1 MIKLVKIALVCSTSI
16 LSLDSFAQLT
26 TSTAQTPTQLVE
38 DILVGSGVAVSNVT
52 YNGFAEALGSFNGTN
67 TNLGLNSGIVLTT
80 GTVLNSGGILGGAQ
94 GPHGPNDEG
103 SAGVDNNQ
111 PGYTPLTNLAGID
124 TYNAAILEFDFVP
137 QSDSVKFRYVF
148 GSEEYPEYVDGGFND
163 AFAFFITG
171 PGFAGSYNMATIPG
185 GGGVVSIDNIN
196 NGSTNTGPCQNCAYY
211 INNGTGSTAPNN
223 TSDFYIQYDGFTQ
236 VMEAVAE
243 VECGETYH
251 LVVAI
256 ADAGDGAYDSG
267 IFLEANSLESF
278 APIEM
283 SADLALDAFD
293 DNFTMAEGC
302 ESATV
307 TITRQQFLAADALTI
322 PVIVGGTATEGVD
335 YANIPN
341 SITFNPGQTQ
351 VSFSFD
357 VFSDGLAEGTESV
370 IIQLDQPDPCGNSN
384 FITLPLSIEDVDELQ
399 VTVSNA
405 NVNCPGEEA
414 TLEVEVTGGLPDYTY
429 SWGVGGNEDQIIV
442 NPTVTTSYD
451 VTVNDACLG
460 VPVTGSGTVNVPTYP
475 PLIMLTSP
483 DTSVL
488 CPNTPQTLYAE
499 ATGGEGQ
506 YDFTW
511 FVDGVIQGYG
521 TSLNVS
527 PMVTTIYTVT
537 VSDGCGVEISE
548 TIKVTVEATVL
559 ELQMSPDQLICPGD
573 SAEIWVE
580 ASEGLGNYTYY
591 WLHSAE
597 TVPEITVKPNLTTT
611 YTVSVQDACATYII
625 EGSTTVEVVRP
636 TANFNVLS
644 QEPMEDLL
652 VSFQNTSVG
661 GVSWDW
667 DFGNGDYSNAN
678 SPNTTYNP
686 WGWYDVTLIAYNEIG
701 CADTVIK
708 PVYIKPEFYFYA
720 PNAFTPDGGR
730 LNTDYEVSVIGAID
744 FEFQIFNRWGELIY
758 ATTDQYFKWDGMY
771 KKMIVPDNVL
781 VYKARITDREETVHE
796 FTGHITVLR

>member
-1 MIKLVKIALVCSTSI
+1 MIKLVKIALVSLASFWGVDSI
-16 LSLDSFAQLT
+16 AQLT

-38 DILVGSGVAVSNVT
+38 DVLVGNGVAVSNVT
-52 YNGFAEALGSFNGTN
+52 YNGHADAIGSFNGAN
-67 TNLGLNSGIVLTT
+67 TNLGLNSGIILTT
-80 GTVLNSGGILGGAQ
+80 GTVLNSGGVLGGAQ

-111 PGYTPLTNLAGID
+111 PGYAALTNLAGAD

-137 QSDSVKFRYVF
+137 QSDTVKFRYVF

-163 AFAFFITG
+163 AFAFFISG
-171 PGFAGSYNMATIPG
+171 PGFGGTYNMATIPG

-196 NGSTNTGPCQNCAYY
+196 NGSANTGPCQNCSYY
-211 INNGTGSTAPNN
+211 INNGTGTTAPNN
-223 TSDFYIQYDGFTQ
+223 SSDFYIQYDGFTQ

-283 SADLALDAFD
+283 SADLALDGFG
-293 DNFTMAEGC
+293 DNTTMAEGC
-302 ESATV
+302 ETATV
-307 TITRQQFLAADALTI
+307 TIARQQSVAADALTI
-322 PVIVGGTATEGVD
+322 PVILSGTATEGVD
-335 YANIPN
+335 YGNIPN

-351 VSFSFD
+351 VSFTFD
-357 VFSDGLAEGTESV
+357 VFADAITEGLETV

-384 FITLPLSIEDVDELQ
+384 FITLPLNIQDVDELQ
-399 VTVSNA
+399 ASVNDVTVH
-405 NVNCPGEEA
+405 CPGEDA
-414 TLEVEVTGGLPDYTY
+414 TLKVLVSGGLPDYTY
-429 SWGVGGNEDQIIV
+429 NWSVGGTQDEITV

-460 VPVTGSGTVNVPTYP
+460 VPITVSGTVNVPTYP
-475 PLIMLTSP
+475 PLIMVTSP

-506 YDFTW
+506 YTYTW
-511 FVDGVIQGYG
+511 SAGGTTLGSG
-521 TSLNVS
+521 TSLDIS
-527 PMVTTIYTVT
+527 PMVTTVYTVT
-537 VSDGCGVEISE
+537 VSDGCGVEIAQNI
-548 TIKVTVEATVL
+548 TVTVEATVL

-573 SAEIWVE
+573 SADIWVE

-591 WLHSAE
+591 WLHSGE
-597 TVPEITVKPNLTTT
+597 TVPEINVKPNVTTT
-611 YTVSVQDACATYII
+611 YTVSVQDACATYSI

-636 TANFNVLS
+636 TADFNVLTD
-644 QEPMEDLL
+644 EPMENLL
-652 VSFQNTSVG
+652 VSFQNTSSG
-661 GVSWDW
+661 GVTWDW
-667 DFGNGDYSNAN
+667 DFGNGDYSTAN

-701 CADTVIK
+701 CADTVTK
-708 PVYIKPEFYFYA
+708 PVYVKPEFYFYA

-758 ATTDQYFKWDGMY
+758 ATTDQYFRWDGMY
-771 KKMIVPDNVL
+771 KKMIVPDNVV
-781 VYKARITDREETVHE
+781 VYKARIVDREETVHE
-796 FTGHITVLR
+796 FTGHITILR